1 VVQVLLG
8 SLGDDYE
15 IIMKI
20 CKNCN
25 GEGIIRIPTRKYV
38 IKPELDPWDYSGYF
52 NGRSYHMRVCK
63 NCNGK
68 GEI

>member
-1 VVQVLLG
+1 
-8 SLGDDYE
+8 
-15 IIMKI
+15 MKI